1 MNTSLQI
8 KAWAEADRPREKLV
22 NMGKHSL
29 TDSEL
34 IAILIR
40 SGSRNE
46 TAVELGKRI
55 LQQAN
60 NDLTELS
67 RLSVKD
73 LSKYKGMGSVKAITI
88 VAALELGRRRRE
100 AEALKKTKVG
110 SSADAAAIFQPAL
123 SDLMHEEFWVL
134 LLDRANHVITRFNMS
149 KGGTS
154 GTVVDP
160 KIIFKT
166 AIEHHACGIIL
177 CHNHP
182 SRNNK
187 PSDADLKLTR
197 NLKQSGEMLEIKIL
211 DHIIIAGS
219 SYYSFADE
227 GQL

>member
-1 MNTSLQI
+1 MTTSLQI
-8 KAWAEADRPREKLV
+8 KAWAEADRPREKLL
-22 NMGKHSL
+22 NLGKNAL

-34 IAILIR
+34 LAILIR

-55 LQQAN
+55 LQQVG

-73 LSKYKGMGSVKAITI
+73 LSKYKGMGEVKAITI

-100 AEALKKTKVG
+100 SEALRKQKIS
-110 SSADAAAIFQPAL
+110 SSADVAAIFQPSL
-123 SDLMHEEFWVL
+123 SDLLVEEFWVL
-134 LLDRANHVITRFNMS
+134 LLDRANQIITRFNMS
-149 KGGTS
+149 RGGTS

-160 KIIFKT
+160 KVIFKT
-166 AIEHHACGIIL
+166 ALEHHASGIIL

-197 NLKQSGEMLEIKIL
+197 NLKQSGELLEIKVL
-211 DHIIIAGS
+211 DHVIIAGS
-219 SYYSFADE
+219 AYYSFADE